1 MFTLAISCWTTSNLP
16 GFRDLTFQV
25 PMQYYSLQHQILLP
39 PLDTSTIGCCFCFGS
54 ASSFLL
60 ELFLHSF
67 LAAHWTPTNPGGLIL
82 QNDILWPFH
91 TVHGVLKAGMLKWLT
106 IPSPSSDLSIM
117 TCPSWVA
124 LHGMTDSFMSYTSFD
139 PCDHIV

>member
-67 LAAHWTPTNPGGLIL
+67 LVAHWTPTNPGGLIL
-82 QNDILWPFH
+82 QYDILWPFH

-117 TCPSWVA
+117 TCPFWVA
-124 LHGMTDSFMSYTSFD
+124 LHGMTDSFMSHTRFD

>member
-1 MFTLAISCWTTSNLP
+1 MFTLATSCWTTSNLP

-67 LAAHWTPTNPGGLIL
+67 LVAHWTPTNPAGLIL
-82 QNDILWPFH
+82 QNDILLPFH

-106 IPSPSSDLSIM
+106 IPSPSLDLSIM

-124 LHGMTDSFMSYTSFD
+124 LHGMTDSFMSYTRFD

>member
-67 LAAHWTPTNPGGLIL
+67 LVAHWTPTNPAGLIL
-82 QNDILWPFH
+82 QNDILLPFH

-124 LHGMTDSFMSYTSFD
+124 LHGMTDSFMSYTRFD